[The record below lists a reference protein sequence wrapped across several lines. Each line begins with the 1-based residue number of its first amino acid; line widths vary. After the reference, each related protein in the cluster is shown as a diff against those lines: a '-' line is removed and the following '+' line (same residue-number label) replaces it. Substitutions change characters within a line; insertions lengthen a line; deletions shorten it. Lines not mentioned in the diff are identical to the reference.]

1 MLETAEKN
9 TSDHSRKE
17 REACRYASSGNEHTA
32 LESTDSAS
40 NKGGRAGDGM
50 DKLRRRLIRLATLA
64 ISIPSLK
71 YWWLMAV
78 IV

>member
-40 NKGGRAGDGM
+40 NRGGRAGDGM
-50 DKLRRRLIRLATLA
+50 DKLRRRLIRLVTWLYH
-64 ISIPSLK
+64 IPSLK
-71 YWWLMAV
+71 YWWVMAV